1 MNLRLFL
8 CSALL
13 ALVASAAQ
21 AQLLLPGGGG
31 ASPAAQCRAAIR
43 AAEQAAAIPD
53 QLLAAIGRVESGRRD
68 PATGQ
73 MAPWPWTINAEGQG
87 YVFDTKAQAISAV
100 QALQAQGVRSIDV
113 GCLQVNLMYHPEAF
127 ASLDAAFDPRT
138 NANYAARFL
147 VQLYGQTND
156 WNKAAANYHSANP
169 DEGASY
175 QRKVLAVWPEEKLAA
190 AGQPLGGESPR
201 SALASAWA
209 ATMPTPTHPAVPG
222 GSPMSP
228 MGRFAVQFAPAH
240 TEVPH
245 IVALP
250 NGAPPGRSLASYR
263 SMPVFAVSRPMRIG
277 G

>member
-1 MNLRLFL
+1 MP
-8 CSALL
+8 
-13 ALVASAAQ
+13 
-21 AQLLLPGGGG
+21 PGGGL
-31 ASPAAQCRAAIR
+31 SPAAQCRAAIR
-43 AAEQAAAIPD
+43 GAEQAAAIPD

-127 ASLDAAFDPRT
+127 ASLDAAFDPRA
-138 NANYAARFL
+138 NASYAARFL

-169 DEGASY
+169 EEGASY
-175 QRKVLAVWPEEKLAA
+175 QRKVLAVWPEEKQAA
-190 AGQPLGGESPR
+190 TGQPPGTELPR

-209 ATMPTPTHPAVPG
+209 ATMPTATHPAVPS

-228 MGRFAVQFAPAH
+228 MGRFAVQMAPAR

-245 IVALP
+245 IVPLP
-250 NGAPPGRSLASYR
+250 NGAAPGRSLASYR